1 MLKAEMFKVTSN
13 QMLELSSSLN
23 SGLEKQKTVFDKLNY
38 SPYDDDGNDEFGGA
52 YYAIAMHKET
62 YKAAVDNIK
71 ADPYYHG
78 ICDEIRDKEI
88 TSGASLTK
96 EEQEAIDKEIF
107 EDDDTV
113 IVMSNLSDGKSSIV
127 CLSVQQSQ
135 GQGGIQVI
143 DFLGFYK
150 DSNDAEAAIPNSTY
164 VTNE

>member
-1 MLKAEMFKVTSN
+1 MFKITSN
-13 QMLELSSSLN
+13 QMLELRSSIN
-23 SGLEKQKTVFDKLNY
+23 SGLEKQKTVFDKLNF
-38 SPYDDDGNDEFGGA
+38 SPYDDDGTGEFGGT
-52 YYAIAMHKET
+52 YYAIAMLKET

-78 ICDEIRDKEI
+78 ICDEVRDKEI

-96 EEQEAIDKEIF
+96 AEQDAIDQEIF
-107 EDDDTV
+107 QDDDTV

-127 CLSVQQSQ
+127 CVSVQQSQ

-150 DSNDAEAAIPNSTY
+150 DSNDAERAILTSNY
-164 VTNE
+164 VTSE